1 MDCNTFAKFI
11 KSHGVDTSMCDYF
24 APETPYKIIKY
35 GKARNPDE
43 SQYLK
48 EVSAK
53 LTQIYGDKTQN
64 ILTAAVVLTE
74 NCEAFERRVNG
85 IIVDEWLS
93 YKNFHNIRD
102 SVILILNRLKNRNTV
117 QNKLLIVFKAMMEE
131 EN

>member
-1 MDCNTFAKFI
+1 
-11 KSHGVDTSMCDYF
+11 MCDYF
-24 APETPYKIIKY
+24 APETPYEIIKY
-35 GKARNPDE
+35 GVAWNPDE
-43 SQYLK
+43 SQYLE

-93 YKNFHNIRD
+93 YKTFHNIRD